1 MPTVPSP
8 PSRHRQSLRY
18 APLAIPLVL
27 AAVTITV
34 AGRGGTPHWG
44 GLAAMTAFYL
54 ATYALGL
61 WAARRVEA
69 DSFSDLVLA
78 GRRLG
83 LGVGVFTMTATW
95 VDGGYINGTVE
106 QTYSAGLLHVQA
118 PWAYAMSLA
127 IGGLWFAPIM
137 RRHGFTTLLDPF
149 HRRFGARA
157 AALLYLPAVTGELFW
172 TSAILTALGT
182 TFGVVLDLDYTW
194 SIVLAATIVVGYTM
208 SGGLWAVAVTDVAQL
223 TVLVLGLGIVV
234 PFVADAVG
242 GFGPALEQYRARMAV
257 APPVNWWSWTD
268 SALLLIFGGI
278 PWHVYFQRVLASRD
292 EHVARR
298 LSLLAA
304 GCCLLAAIPP
314 ALIGVLAH
322 GADWAALGIAEPEA
336 ARLLPVVLAHLT
348 PPAVAAIG
356 LGAVSAAVM
365 SSMDSSILSS
375 STMTAW
381 NVYRPLVN
389 PQASR
394 AALTG
399 AVRGTVLV
407 LGVAATLIA
416 LQVKSIYTLWV
427 LCSDLVYCV
436 LFPQILLALWDRRAN
451 RHGSYAGMLVAFA
464 IRVSAGEPLL
474 GLPRLLPL
482 PQDASGLDTVPIK
495 TIAMISGL
503 VVMWCVSR
511 LTAARCPAVPLETAV
526 TAEANPRRHA
536 D

>member
-1 MPTVPSP
+1 MPSASSAPA
-8 PSRHRQSLRY
+8 RQHRARRY
-18 APLAIPLVL
+18 APLAIPFVL
-27 AAVTITV
+27 GAVTLVV
-34 AGRGGTPHWG
+34 AGRGGNPHWG
-44 GLAAMTAFYL
+44 ALAAMTLFYA
-54 ATYALGL
+54 ATFFLGL
-61 WAARRVEA
+61 WAGRRVA
-69 DSFSDLVLA
+69 GDSFSDLVLA

-118 PWAYAMSLA
+118 PWAYALSLV

-157 AALLYLPAVTGELFW
+157 AALLYVPAVTGELFW

-182 TFGVVLDLDYTW
+182 TFSVVLDLDFTW
-194 SIVLAATIVVGYTM
+194 SIVLSATIVVAYTM
-208 SGGLWAVAVTDVAQL
+208 TGGLWAVAITDVAQL
-223 TVLVLGLGIVV
+223 IVLVLGLWIVV
-234 PFVADAVG
+234 PFVAEAVG
-242 GFGPALEQYRARMAV
+242 GFGPAVEQYQARMAV
-257 APPVNWWSWTD
+257 RPPVNWWSWSD
-268 SALLLIFGGI
+268 SALLLVFGGI
-278 PWHVYFQRVLASRD
+278 PWHVYFQRVLAARD

-304 GCCLLAAIPP
+304 GCCLLAAVPP
-314 ALIGVLAH
+314 ALIGILAH
-322 GADWAALGIAEPEA
+322 GADWAALGVSSPDAT
-336 ARLLPVVLAHLT
+336 RLLPFVLVHLT

-389 PQASR
+389 PRASR
-394 AALTG
+394 EALTRV
-399 AVRGTVLV
+399 VRRTVFV

-436 LFPQILLALWDRRAN
+436 LFPQILLALRDRRAN
-451 RHGSYAGMLVAFA
+451 RPGSYAGMLVAFA
-464 IRVSAGEPLL
+464 IRVSAGEPLI

-482 PQDASGLDTVPIK
+482 PQDANGLDTVPIK
-495 TIAMISGL
+495 TIAMIAGL
-503 VVMWCVSR
+503 VVMWSVSR
-511 LTAARCPAVPLETAV
+511 LTAVRCPAVPLEAAV
-526 TAEANPRRHA
+526 TVGGRR